1 LFFFPSS
8 DACFCALTAL
18 VARTTA
24 NKKYIFFISVFE
36 LFKYKD
42 KKKEARKPLSKI
54 HESD

>member
-1 LFFFPSS
+1 M
-8 DACFCALTAL
+8 C
-18 VARTTA
+18 
-24 NKKYIFFISVFE
+24 FE